1 MDKVKNA
8 LLVIAALVVL
18 AAGGVIAAFLFWE
31 SGGRSR
37 PYSSHSTV
45 PRGSKAFFLLLE
57 ESGHPVQ
64 RWNYPLTML
73 KNRGEKGVL
82 IITEPVR
89 RPLPSLEAEA
99 ARDWVEEGNRL
110 ILLGQEQHSLF
121 EAFDLELTATNYFS
135 KAVLIEPES
144 AHPFLEGV
152 CRLEFH
158 RGGSFTA
165 ESGGIVLAGEGENS
179 CILWKRAGAGEII
192 SIIDPGFI
200 TNEALGRADNL
211 IFLLNAAGI
220 FHEPPCIFID
230 EYHHGFGPERPI
242 RDPSAGPAVIT
253 YLSWP
258 AGQLALF
265 TLLLLFT
272 LGTRFGAP
280 RPLPGP
286 SPRALSH
293 TIAAAAAI
301 YRRAGAR
308 RAAFAYLHAGLKRR
322 LLRKYRL
329 SYDAGPGEIAALGER
344 AAGLEKEMVEAD
356 FRRFAA
362 VSGGKKITAAEL
374 LDLSRRIDCYRKE
387 FNL

>member
-8 LLVIAALVVL
+8 LLVIVAFVLL

-31 SGGRSR
+31 SGGRGR

-73 KNRGEKGVL
+73 KDCGEKGVL
-82 IITEPVR
+82 IIAEPGR
-89 RPLPSLEAEA
+89 RPLPPLEAEA
-99 ARDWVEEGNRL
+99 AREWVEEGNRL
-110 ILLGQEQHSLF
+110 ILLGQGQQALF
-121 EAFDLELTATNYFS
+121 EAFDLELSATHYF
-135 KAVLIEPES
+135 AEALIIEPES
-144 AHPFLEGV
+144 VHPLLEGV
-152 CRLEFH
+152 RRLEFH
-158 RGGSFTA
+158 GGGSFTV
-165 ESGGIVLAGEGENS
+165 ESGGTVLAGEGENS

-192 SIIDPGFI
+192 SITDPGFI

-211 IFLLNAAGI
+211 IFLLNAAGA
-220 FHEPPCIFID
+220 FYEPPAVLID
-230 EYHHGFGPERPI
+230 EYHHGFGLERPI

-272 LGTRFGAP
+272 LGTRFAAP

-286 SPRALSH
+286 SPRALSQ
-293 TIAAAAAI
+293 TIVAAASI

-308 RAAFAYLHAGLKRR
+308 RAAFNYLHTGLKRR
-322 LLRKYRL
+322 LVRKYRL
-329 SYDAGPGEIAALGER
+329 SYDPEPGEIAVLGER
-344 AAGLEKEMVEAD
+344 VAGLERERLEAD

-362 VSGGKKITAAEL
+362 ATRRKKITAAEL
-374 LDLSRRIDCYRKE
+374 LELSRRIDRYRKE